1 MERTRRWF
9 RELWLYPVI
18 GIALITA
25 SACNSRP
32 ASSGSREAG
41 TTGAANDSGT
51 RIDVMCIG
59 DRINNPSESFH
70 YSYRYA
76 DASGSVDKD
85 ADITPQTMDITI
97 QDKSG
102 AHRYHGVRSD
112 EASWTSAV
120 LDLSGLNITTMSSR
134 LESLN
139 GTSAVVRQG
148 SEVIN
153 GYSATR
159 YAIDT
164 RSANT
169 TDKNKFETLF
179 GKGSFEKG
187 TVWMGADGCGVK
199 LVLEEG
205 IWQTNGEVNQSHYEM
220 GRAKK

>member
-1 MERTRRWF
+1 MERIGWF
-9 RELWLYPVI
+9 RELWLYAVI
-18 GIALITA
+18 GFALITA
-25 SACNSRP
+25 SSCNSSP
-32 ASSGSREAG
+32 ASSGLREAG
-41 TTGAANDSGT
+41 TTAASNDSGT
-51 RIDVMCIG
+51 HIDVMCIG
-59 DRINNPSESFH
+59 DRINNPPESFH

-76 DASGSVDKD
+76 DASGSVAKE

-112 EASWTSAV
+112 EASWSSTV
-120 LDLSGLNITTMSSR
+120 VDLSGLNITTMSSR
-134 LESLN
+134 LDSLN
-139 GTSAVVRQG
+139 GTSAVVQQG
-148 SEVIN
+148 SEPIN

-164 RSANT
+164 KSANT
-169 TDKNKFETLF
+169 TDKNKFDTLF

-205 IWQTNGEVNQSHYEM
+205 IWQTSGGVNQVHYEM
-220 GRAKK
+220 ARTKK